1 MRDGGQEDSRRRIIS
16 FSSEEPYQ
24 RWFGPEILDHSPAA
38 VDLTRLNEVGVLLF
52 NHNTNIVIGRVI
64 RAWIEDSRGMAE
76 VEFDTDED
84 AEKIFGKVKSGT
96 LKTTSVR
103 YIVDSWEEVAA
114 GKKSADGR
122 FTGPCSVARK
132 WTPMEVSI
140 VSVPADATVGV
151 GRADDPEQGAD
162 LSIYEKQ
169 ILVNKNLLHKEFFN
183 MNIQEMIARQQAI
196 VDGARAAGRA
206 LSAEES
212 AEFDNLQRQIEDAQ
226 GNPPETPENPDINE
240 AARQAVIAERQRVS
254 DITALCRQAGMDP
267 AEYISNG
274 SDINAVR
281 QAAVD
286 HLIAHGAPVGGRMTG
301 SEGDDFRQAAA
312 DAMLMRTGVEVQNP
326 ARGAEEMRGFSLR
339 DMAIEC
345 LARDGVGTTTSL
357 LRMSKDDLFNTVCRQ
372 FFNPTAAFPAI
383 LDNAIRKNI
392 VQLYQTVPTT
402 FQLWTTKGSVSDFK
416 PTKDHSYLAGG
427 AGDFLRVGENG
438 ELKAD
443 KPSTELLP
451 QRQID
456 TYGRQFSM
464 SRQAFINDDIGF
476 ITEIPGLY
484 ATSAKRTINK
494 QVYKIL
500 VDNPA
505 VFDGVALFDNAHNN
519 LIATGAAPSVDTLQA
534 IMLKLLSQKDPFGD
548 SIMVEPE
555 YLIVPVG
562 YGFKMSQLLET
573 ALIDVTGIG
582 SHTAN
587 ALYNYR
593 NKLKVVEEGA
603 LNVLAAG
610 GAIPWFAVG
619 NKNYAK
625 SLQVDYLNGQE
636 TPTIRRSEVP
646 GQLGF
651 VWDIWLD
658 WGITAVDFR
667 GIAKNPGV
675 ALT

>member
-1 MRDGGQEDSRRRIIS
+1 
-16 FSSEEPYQ
+16 
-24 RWFGPEILDHSPAA
+24 
-38 VDLTRLNEVGVLLF
+38 
-52 NHNTNIVIGRVI
+52 
-64 RAWIEDSRGMAE
+64 
-76 VEFDTDED
+76 
-84 AEKIFGKVKSGT
+84 
-96 LKTTSVR
+96 
-103 YIVDSWEEVAA
+103 
-114 GKKSADGR
+114 
-122 FTGPCSVARK
+122 
-132 WTPMEVSI
+132 
-140 VSVPADATVGV
+140 
-151 GRADDPEQGAD
+151 
-162 LSIYEKQ
+162 
-169 ILVNKNLLHKEFFN
+169 
-183 MNIQEMIARQQAI
+183 MNIQEMIERQQAI

-301 SEGDDFRQAAA
+301 SESDDFRQAAA

-392 VQLYQTVPTT
+392 VHLYQTVPTT

-427 AGDFLRVGENG
+427 AGEFLRVGENG

>member
-1 MRDGGQEDSRRRIIS
+1 
-16 FSSEEPYQ
+16 
-24 RWFGPEILDHSPAA
+24 
-38 VDLTRLNEVGVLLF
+38 
-52 NHNTNIVIGRVI
+52 
-64 RAWIEDSRGMAE
+64 
-76 VEFDTDED
+76 
-84 AEKIFGKVKSGT
+84 
-96 LKTTSVR
+96 
-103 YIVDSWEEVAA
+103 
-114 GKKSADGR
+114 
-122 FTGPCSVARK
+122 
-132 WTPMEVSI
+132 
-140 VSVPADATVGV
+140 
-151 GRADDPEQGAD
+151 
-162 LSIYEKQ
+162 
-169 ILVNKNLLHKEFFN
+169 
-183 MNIQEMIARQQAI
+183 MNIQEMIERQQAI

-286 HLIAHGAPVGGRMTG
+286 HLIAHGAPVGGRMMG

-345 LARDGVGTTTSL
+345 LARDGVGTTASL

-402 FQLWTTKGSVSDFK
+402 FQLWTTKGSVPDFK

-534 IMLKLLSQKDPFGD
+534 IMLKLLSQKDPSGD

-593 NKLKVVEEGA
+593 KKLKVVEEGA

>member
-1 MRDGGQEDSRRRIIS
+1 
-16 FSSEEPYQ
+16 
-24 RWFGPEILDHSPAA
+24 
-38 VDLTRLNEVGVLLF
+38 
-52 NHNTNIVIGRVI
+52 
-64 RAWIEDSRGMAE
+64 
-76 VEFDTDED
+76 
-84 AEKIFGKVKSGT
+84 
-96 LKTTSVR
+96 
-103 YIVDSWEEVAA
+103 
-114 GKKSADGR
+114 
-122 FTGPCSVARK
+122 
-132 WTPMEVSI
+132 
-140 VSVPADATVGV
+140 
-151 GRADDPEQGAD
+151 
-162 LSIYEKQ
+162 
-169 ILVNKNLLHKEFFN
+169 
-183 MNIQEMIARQQAI
+183 MNIQEMIERQQAI

-212 AEFDNLQRQIEDAQ
+212 AEFDNLQRQIEEAQ
-226 GNPPETPENPDINE
+226 GNPPEVPENPDINE

-301 SEGDDFRQAAA
+301 SESDDFRQAAA

-392 VQLYQTVPTT
+392 VHLYQTVPTT

-427 AGDFLRVGENG
+427 AGEFLRVGENG